1 VLTGYPLHVVL
12 QQTNLPRTA
21 EAIAANEL
29 RAAIVRGDLAPGAK
43 IPQELTAQQLGISLI
58 PVREALKT
66 LATEGLITYQPQRGY
81 FVTELPDQ
89 SIEQIYEVRSLLE
102 SETERLAVPHL
113 GPAHTEAMRA
123 HLRTQ
128 ERAAED
134 HDAVG
139 MIAANR
145 SLHFNIFDRCENRW
159 LVRFVTQLWDSIDP
173 YRVLLYR
180 RIWLD
185 RSQWSVANG
194 ILAEHDRII
203 TALENG
209 RTERALRLLEQHR
222 RGSEASLKVLVAG
235 LPPRGPLPSQGAGGA
250 SAR

>member
-1 VLTGYPLHVVL
+1 VVL

-21 EAIAANEL
+21 EAIAAGEL
-29 RAAIVRGDLAPGAK
+29 RAAIVRGDLPPGAK
-43 IPQELTAQQLGISLI
+43 IPQVLTAQQLGISLI

-66 LATEGLITYQPQRGY
+66 LTSEGLVTYQPQRGY

-89 SIEQIYEVRSLLE
+89 SIEQIYAVRSLLE
-102 SETERLAVPHL
+102 SETERLAVPRL
-113 GPAHTEAMRA
+113 GPAQTEPMRS

-128 ERAAED
+128 QRAAED

-139 MIAANR
+139 MISANR
-145 SLHFNIFDRCENRW
+145 SLHFTIFDRCENRW
-159 LVRFVTQLWDSIDP
+159 LVRFVTQLWDSVDP

-180 RIWLD
+180 RMWLD
-185 RSQWSVANG
+185 RGQWPLANE

-203 TALENG
+203 TALEQG

-222 RGSEASLKVLVAG
+222 RGSEVLLKVLVAG
-235 LPPRGPLPSQGAGGA
+235 LPARGPLPSQDEGGA
-250 SAR
+250 AAT

>member
-1 VLTGYPLHVVL
+1 VVL

-21 EAIAANEL
+21 EAIAAGEL

-66 LATEGLITYQPQRGY
+66 LTTEGLVTYQPQRGY

-89 SIEQIYEVRSLLE
+89 SIEQIYAVRSLLE
-102 SETERLAVPHL
+102 SETERLAVPRL
-113 GPAHTEAMRA
+113 GPEQTGAMRA

-128 ERAAED
+128 QRAAED
-134 HDAVG
+134 HDAVA
-139 MIAANR
+139 MISANR
-145 SLHFNIFDRCENRW
+145 SLHFTIFDRCENRW
-159 LVRFVTQLWDSIDP
+159 LVRFVTQLWDSVDP

-180 RIWLD
+180 RMWLD
-185 RSQWSVANG
+185 RSQWPLANE

-203 TALENG
+203 TALEQG

-222 RGSEASLKVLVAG
+222 GGSEVLLKVLVAG
-235 LPPRGPLPSQGAGGA
+235 LPARGPRPSQDAGGA
-250 SAR
+250 AAT